1 MKCFRKENR
10 GIDIEI
16 IHTDLDPVAVDFSC
30 PSTERIGKILERS
43 LAVAETEW
51 KDIWQEL
58 ESLKRENK
66 YLRNLL
72 DVTLDKVVEIER
84 RINRVE
90 EKVNPG
96 LELYY
101 RENKGIGYA
110 GKYNFEQIDESA
122 RELIKSLFYEAAKK
136 ISSPSFET
144 WFTGT
149 ITDAR
154 LTEDLLIIYAN
165 NDFGRDWLE
174 TNYSDLIHEIVAKFL
189 QREVQIQFVMDR

>member
-1 MKCFRKENR
+1 M
-10 GIDIEI
+10 
-16 IHTDLDPVAVDFSC
+16 
-30 PSTERIGKILERS
+30 
-43 LAVAETEW
+43 AETEW
-51 KDIWQEL
+51 KAIWQEL

-101 RENKGIGYA
+101 REYKGIGYA

-122 RELIKSLFYEAAKK
+122 RELIKNLFYEAAKK

-174 TNYSDLIHEIVAKFL
+174 TKYSDLIHEIVAKFL
-189 QREVQIQFVMDR
+189 QREVQIQFVKDR